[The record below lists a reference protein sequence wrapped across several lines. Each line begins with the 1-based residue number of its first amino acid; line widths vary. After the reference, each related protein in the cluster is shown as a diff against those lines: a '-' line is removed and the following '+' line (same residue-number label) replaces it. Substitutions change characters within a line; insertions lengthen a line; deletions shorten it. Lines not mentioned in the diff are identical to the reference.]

1 MIEKLKEL
9 TEIELIELLKKCTM
23 NLNIDYKRKLK
34 ADNVEFELSN
44 HASRARQTT
53 VYANSFKANK
63 SYQNGLDFVKEII
76 KLL

>member
-44 HASRARQTT
+44 HASRSRQTT